1 MIYLSLVVSLCA
13 IFFSF
18 YLANQVKKISP
29 GSKRIQTISGYIAEG
44 AKAFLRREFEILAF
58 VLIFLALILTFLFG
72 LATGTTFLF
81 GAFISALTGYI
92 GMKIATQANGR
103 CCNAAISSLSKA
115 FGVAYK
121 SGSVMGMSVVGFGLL
136 GLLIVW
142 LVFKDP
148 NILVAYAFGASLV
161 GLFLRVGGGIYT
173 KSADVG
179 ADLVGKIEKGIPE
192 DDLRNPAVIADAVG
206 DNVGDIAGIGSDL
219 FESYVSAIS
228 ASIIL
233 GIYIFGEKGLI
244 LPILLASAGIISS
257 IIGNLLVKIPEESS
271 LKKDSFNFQEQTER
285 VRNSMMKGQ
294 TAANVLMVVS
304 AWVICYNFGSVKL
317 FLAVLSG
324 ILAGVLIGEAT
335 KYYTSDKYKPVQE
348 IVKAS
353 KGGASIN
360 IIEGLSQGMFSVA
373 IPAVGIAAAMI
384 LAFEFAGLYGIA
396 LSSLGILAVLG
407 INLSSDCYGPIV
419 DNAAGI
425 AEMAKLPPEVRQRTD
440 ALDSVGNTTAATGK
454 GFDIGSA
461 GLAAMAW
468 IATFFAVANIETVN
482 LINPRVIGG
491 IFVGA
496 ALSFLFCAITIRA
509 VSKGAFSVVEEVR
522 RQFKEIKG
530 LMEGRA
536 RPDYSKCVDLT
547 TKRAL
552 KEMILPG
559 FLVIFIPLL
568 TGFVFGLEMLGGL
581 LVGALVSGFLLAIM
595 MANAGGAWDNAKK
608 YIESDE
614 SEERGSQAHRAAVVG
629 DTVGDPMKDTAGP
642 SLNILI
648 KLIGEVSVIF
658 VPLFLLFN

>member
-285 VRNSMMKGQ
+285 VRNSIMKGQ

>member
-92 GMKIATQANGR
+92 GIKIATQANGR

-285 VRNSMMKGQ
+285 VRNSIMKGQ

>member
-353 KGGASIN
+353 KGGASLN

>member
-18 YLANQVKKISP
+18 YLASQVKKISP

-44 AKAFLRREFEILAF
+44 AKAFLRREFKILSF
-58 VLIFLALILTFLFG
+58 VLIFLALILTLLFG
-72 LATGTTFLF
+72 LATGVTFLF
-81 GAFISALTGYI
+81 GAFVSALTGYI

-115 FGVAYK
+115 FEVAYK
-121 SGSVMGMSVVGFGLL
+121 SGSVMGMSVVGFGLS

-142 LVFKDP
+142 LVFRDP
-148 NILVAYAFGASLV
+148 SILVAYAFGASLV

-257 IIGNLLVKIPEESS
+257 IIGNLLVKIPEKSS
-271 LKKDSFNFQEQTER
+271 LKKDSFSFQEQTER

-294 TAANVLMVVS
+294 VAANILMIVS
-304 AWVICYNFGSVKL
+304 AWLICYNFGSVKL

-353 KGGASIN
+353 KGGTSLN

-373 IPAVGIAAAMI
+373 VPAAGIAAAMI

-425 AEMAKLPPEVRQRTD
+425 AEMAKLSPEVRQRTD

-461 GLAAMAW
+461 GLASLAW

-496 ALSFLFCAITIRA
+496 AISFLFCAITIRA

-530 LMEGRA
+530 LIEGKA

-568 TGFVFGLEMLGGL
+568 IGFAFGLEMLGGL

-614 SEERGSQAHRAAVVG
+614 SEKRGLGAHRAAVVG

>member
-353 KGGASIN
+353 KGGTSLN

-373 IPAVGIAAAMI
+373 VPAAGIAATMI

-425 AEMAKLPPEVRQRTD
+425 AEMAKLSPEVRQRTD
-440 ALDSVGNTTAATGK
+440 ALDSVGNTTAAAGK

-468 IATFFAVANIETVN
+468 IATFFAIANIETVN

-509 VSKGAFSVVEEVR
+509 VSRGAFSVVEEVR

-530 LMEGRA
+530 LMEERA

-559 FLVIFIPLL
+559 FLVIFVPLL

-614 SEERGSQAHRAAVVG
+614 SEKRGLGAHRAAVVG